1 MNRTLLAPLGVLLL
15 LACSEPATPD
25 PVVPPVGESSR
36 DAAAAWMKQTAIPL
50 STVEAGHGF
59 ADLAPLTPV
68 LSGVRVVGLGEST
81 HGTRE
86 FFQLKHRMFEYLVN
100 EHGFTVF
107 GIEANFTEAFAVDH
121 YVLTGEGDPARALAG
136 LHFWTWNTEEVLAL
150 IHWMRAYNADPAH
163 TRKLRFYGMDSQYS
177 VGPARAVLDYLA
189 QVDPA
194 YRAEVEPWLTRLLN
208 ISELYGGNPEEA
220 QARAASHITPV
231 QQLRARIEAQRE
243 AYVQARGEE
252 AYVLNARHARTLEHA
267 VNITALTGELRSN
280 KRDTFAMENVRW
292 ILEREGQGAKMA
304 IWAHNAHLMREN
316 GSFIPT
322 GAHLKAELGDAF
334 YMFRLAFN
342 QGEFRALLYPP
353 GGPAQGLQTHRITA
367 APSESFEAVL
377 TSTRLPLLALDLRAA
392 PREGAVA
399 RYMDQQVPMREIG
412 AVYTPGYHY
421 LYRLRPRFA
430 FDGVLFV
437 ETTTASRPNPPLE
450 P

>member
-1 MNRTLLAPLGVLLL
+1 
-15 LACSEPATPD
+15 
-25 PVVPPVGESSR
+25 
-36 DAAAAWMKQTAIPL
+36 
-50 STVEAGHGF
+50 
-59 ADLAPLTPV
+59 
-68 LSGVRVVGLGEST
+68 
-81 HGTRE
+81 
-86 FFQLKHRMFEYLVN
+86 
-100 EHGFTVF
+100 
-107 GIEANFTEAFAVDH
+107 
-121 YVLTGEGDPARALAG
+121 
-136 LHFWTWNTEEVLAL
+136 
-150 IHWMRAYNADPAH
+150 
-163 TRKLRFYGMDSQYS
+163 
-177 VGPARAVLDYLA
+177 VLDYLA

-377 TSTRLPLLALDLRAA
+377 TSTRLPLLALDLRPA

-412 AVYTPGYHY
+412 AAYTPGYHY